1 MADSF
6 RAMLRPPR
14 PSTRDLVAGISVAM
28 ILIPQSLAYA
38 EIAGVPDYIGLY
50 AAALPPLAAAIIA
63 SSPYLQTGPVAMT
76 ALLTFGVL
84 APIAEPGTSEY
95 VLLAALLALMVG
107 VVRIAFGLLRAGV
120 VAFFMSQPVLLG
132 FTSGAA
138 ILIVASQLPNALGA
152 ATGDRGLLGE
162 AFDALIHPGEW
173 HMGAIGLGLA
183 TAVIVLSGRRISQ
196 LFPGV
201 LVAVVVGI
209 LYSVS
214 VGFDGAIVG
223 EVPAG
228 LPPFS
233 LDLPWSE
240 TGALLVGAVVIALVG
255 FAEPAA
261 ISRTFAAQDR
271 TTWNPDQEFI
281 SQGLANLASGVSG
294 GFPVGGSFS
303 RSSVNKLAGGRT
315 RWSGAITG
323 LAVLAF
329 LPIAGVLSDLP
340 RAVLSA
346 IVIVAVAKLIRVDQI
361 VRIWSFS
368 RSQALVAGATFVA
381 TLVFSPRIDIAVL
394 FGIGLGVAVHLA
406 NELET
411 AVGSSYVDD
420 KLTVRPTGVM
430 YFGSTPAMEETLF
443 QQLTDHPEATRLE
456 VNLERLGRIDFT
468 GASALK
474 AFVADAEEAGLV
486 VTIVA
491 VPHHAQ
497 RLIDSVFADDRL
509 ESGS

>member
-1 MADSF
+1 
-6 RAMLRPPR
+6 
-14 PSTRDLVAGISVAM
+14 M

-50 AAALPPLAAAIIA
+50 AAALPPLAAALIA

-84 APIAEPGTSEY
+84 APLAEPGTTEY
-95 VLLAALLALMVG
+95 VALAAVLALMVG
-107 VVRIAFGLLRAGV
+107 GVRIALGLLRAGV

-138 ILIVASQLPNALGA
+138 ILITASQLPNSLGV
-152 ATGDRGLLGE
+152 TPGDGGLLGE
-162 AFDALIHPGEW
+162 AFHALVHPGDW
-173 HMGAIGLGLA
+173 HVAAIGLTVA
-183 TAVIVLSGRRISQ
+183 TAVMVVGGRRLSM

-201 LVAVVVGI
+201 LVAVIVGI
-209 LYSVS
+209 VYSVS
-214 VGFDGAIVG
+214 AGYDGAIVG
-223 EVPAG
+223 EIPAG

-233 LDLPWSE
+233 LDLPWGE

-281 SQGLANLASGVSG
+281 SQGLANLASGISG

-315 RWSGAITG
+315 RWSGAVTG

-329 LPIAGVLSDLP
+329 LPVAGVLSDLP
-340 RAVLSA
+340 RAVLAA

-361 VRIWSFS
+361 VHIWKFS

-411 AVGSSYVDD
+411 AVVSSYVDG

-430 YFGSTPAMEETLF
+430 YFGSTPAMEETLL
-443 QQLTDHPEATRLE
+443 QQLKDHPEATRLD

-474 AFVADAEEAGLV
+474 AFVADAQEAGLDIA
-486 VTIVA
+486 IVE
-491 VPHHAQ
+491 VPAHAQ
-497 RLIDSVFADDRL
+497 QLVSSVFEDDKL
-509 ESGS
+509 GSSS